1 MLRSLG
7 PVLLACFTAST
18 IACSGKIGGL
28 GESEPLDP
36 SDPNRPNNPNDPIN
50 PIDPNAPFLAS
61 KTLSRRLSQNELN
74 ATLFDLLGDDTQPA
88 RTFLTEDELAP
99 FDNDY
104 TLQIASSALIDSMDA
119 LGADVASRAL
129 ADPVQRARIVPCVPA
144 GAGDAVCFRSF
155 VETFGR
161 RALRRP
167 LSTEEVDRYLELQ
180 AYSVEVNEH
189 VPTDFYTGVE
199 LVVRA
204 FLLDPEFFHRVEA
217 GTPSGE
223 AGVLK
228 LDGYAIASRMS
239 YLLWGTMPDDTLF
252 ADAAAGLL
260 DSAEGRRTAAER
272 MMSDE
277 RAKAQ
282 MFRFHGMWL
291 GYRAIP
297 HNAQLVAAFNRETT
311 SLIDRVVFQNKESY
325 LELFRSRQTFVDD
338 ELADHY
344 GYERPENG
352 EGWVV
357 PADSERAGILSHG
370 SVLAAFSKFT
380 DTSPTQRGILVRSR
394 LMCLPIDRP
403 PPNVDTDRPP
413 PAMGDAVCKKDRYA
427 AHTTIQSCA
436 QCHSQMDPI
445 GFGLER
451 YDIAGRFRMHDD
463 GAPNCAIEGVGELP
477 GHGTFSGPRDLSEKL
492 IAGHY
497 VENCL
502 TEQFYTYA
510 IGRQLDASEGSQVQ
524 AMVQLLA
531 DNNFRL
537 DRMIVEFI
545 ASEPFALMREGDE

>member
-1 MLRSLG
+1 MLRRLG
-7 PVLLACFTAST
+7 PVLLAASVF
-18 IACSGKIGGL
+18 ACSGKIGEL
-28 GESEPLDP
+28 GASEPIDP
-36 SDPNRPNNPNDPIN
+36 IDPQNPNNPQQPV
-50 PIDPNAPFLAS
+50 DPNAPFLAS

-74 ATLFDLLGDDTQPA
+74 ATLSALLGDDSQPA
-88 RTFLTEDELAP
+88 RTFLTEDELSP

-104 TLQIASSALIDSMDA
+104 TLQISSSALIDSMDA

-129 ADPVQRARIVPCVPA
+129 ADPIQRARIVPCTPA
-144 GAGDAVCFRSF
+144 GDDDAVCFRSF

-167 LSTEEVDRYLELQ
+167 LSAEEVDRYLELQ
-180 AYSVEVNEH
+180 AFSIEENEH

-204 FLLDPEFFHRVEA
+204 FLLDPEFFHRVES
-217 GTPSGE
+217 GTPTNE

-228 LDGYAIASRMS
+228 LDAYAIASRMS
-239 YLLWGTMPDDTLF
+239 YLLWGTMPDDALF
-252 ADAAAGLL
+252 SDAAAGLL
-260 DSAEGRRTAAER
+260 DSAEGRRLAAER
-272 MMSDE
+272 MIADP

-282 MFRFHGMWL
+282 LFRFHGMWL

-297 HNAQLVAAFNRETT
+297 HSAELVAAFNRETT
-311 SLIDRVVFQNKESY
+311 SLIDRVVFQDRASY
-325 LELFRSRQTFVDD
+325 LELFRSRETFVDD

-344 GYERPENG
+344 GYDRPENG

-357 PADSERAGILSHG
+357 PADTERAGILSHG

-394 LMCLPIDRP
+394 LMCLPIERP

-413 PAMGDAVCKKDRYA
+413 PAMGEAVCKKDRYA

-463 GAPNCAIEGVGELP
+463 GAPECAIEGVGALP

-492 IAGHY
+492 IANNY
-497 VENCL
+497 LENCF
-502 TEQFYTYA
+502 TQQFYTYA
-510 IGRQLDASEGSQVQ
+510 IGRQLDASEGQQVQ
-524 AMVQLLA
+524 AMVQLFA
-531 DNNFRL
+531 DNGHRL

-545 ASEPFALMREGDE
+545 ASEPFALMREGEE